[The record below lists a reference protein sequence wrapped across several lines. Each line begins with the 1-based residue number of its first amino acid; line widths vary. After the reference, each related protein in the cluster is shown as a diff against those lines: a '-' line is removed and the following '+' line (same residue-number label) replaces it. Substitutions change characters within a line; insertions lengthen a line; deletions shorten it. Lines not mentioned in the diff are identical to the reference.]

1 MGGAQEVDMKTFLR
15 LWKLADWCGVNHI
28 VADKGYDFAAVRI
41 PIREAGKKPF
51 IPRPKNA
58 FIPGVQ
64 DTECYKTH
72 SAIERFLLISK
83 K

>member
-1 MGGAQEVDMKTFLR
+1 
-15 LWKLADWCGVNHI
+15 
-28 VADKGYDFAAVRI
+28 VRI

-72 SAIERFLLISK
+72 SAIERFLLSSK
-83 K
+83 NKRLIARFKKRDSSFLAFIALACLKIIYLLC